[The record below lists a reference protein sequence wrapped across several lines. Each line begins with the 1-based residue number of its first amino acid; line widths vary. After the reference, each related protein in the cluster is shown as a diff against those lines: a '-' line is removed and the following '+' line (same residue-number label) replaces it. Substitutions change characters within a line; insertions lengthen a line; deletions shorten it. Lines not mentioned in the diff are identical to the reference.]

1 MNFQQNTKAI
11 YIQIADR
18 LCDQILQGD
27 YAPGERLPS
36 VRDIASDLQV
46 NANTVVRSF
55 ERLSM
60 QNLVYNRRGI
70 GYFVAEDAP
79 EKILSYRA
87 ETLLADQLREV
98 FTLLNQLHVTP
109 EQLAERYRIFIDNPS
124 KI

>member
-27 YAPGERLPS
+27 YPPGERLPS
-36 VRDIASDLQV
+36 VRDVAAELQV

-79 EKILSYRA
+79 ERILAYRA
-87 ETLLADQLREV
+87 ETLLTDQVREV
-98 FTLLNQLHVTP
+98 FTLLNQLHITP
-109 EQLAERYRIFIDNPS
+109 EQLAERYRNFIDNPS
-124 KI
+124 QV